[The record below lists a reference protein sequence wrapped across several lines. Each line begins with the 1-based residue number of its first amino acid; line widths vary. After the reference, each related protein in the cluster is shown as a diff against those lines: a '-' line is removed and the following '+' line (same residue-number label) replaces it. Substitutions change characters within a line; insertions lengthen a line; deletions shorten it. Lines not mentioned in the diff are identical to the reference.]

1 MVTTI
6 ITSEA
11 KCRDCY
17 KCIRHCPVKAIGIND
32 DQAKVVEE
40 KCILCGKCVSIC
52 PQQAKTSSSN
62 VDIFDKYLKT
72 NQQIAVSIAPSYL
85 GATEYTTP
93 WKLLTSLRKLGV
105 DIIEETA
112 IAAGFVSKEYYRLHQ
127 KNTGIKESIIS
138 SCCPTIISLITKEY
152 PELLECVAPI
162 KSPMLIHAELFRKK
176 LGDEWKI
183 VFIGPC
189 FAKKKEANCIYQDNS
204 IDLVLDFA
212 EIINYISNKD
222 CNPDKLEDSYP
233 DSISHRGRKYPLER
247 GILSTAG
254 LEDSILSDV
263 VSISGLDAVQ
273 EVLNDLQNG
282 LIKPSFIELL
292 ACRGGCIGGPAMGNS
307 LGITARKKRIS
318 SFVGDYNVN
327 EKIYR
332 DNELDKRYDDNQDII
347 DREYNFLINNIK
359 MGKFHPVE
367 VLNEKEPDEKEIRK
381 ILRMT
386 GKNSVDD
393 ETNCGGCGYN
403 SCREKAIAVFRG
415 LAKVEMCVPYMRE
428 KAESLS
434 HAVVDSSVNGIIIV
448 NEEMIIQE
456 FNPAAYLMFNRK
468 NIKAKGEHLQTFIDP
483 TDYKKVWN
491 DKKRIL
497 DKYKKYEQYDLITR
511 ENIYPLKKYGVVI
524 GLVTDVTAEQKRKSE
539 INTMKM
545 EALEKAE
552 KVINKQMKAAQEIA
566 GLLGESTA
574 ETKVT
579 LLELVDIMNRKE
591 AGADGAES

>member
-1 MVTTI
+1 MTTI

-17 KCIRHCPVKAIGIND
+17 KCIRHCPVKAIGINE

-62 VDIFDKYLKT
+62 IDIFDKYLKT
-72 NQQIAVSIAPSYL
+72 KEKIAVSIAPSYL
-85 GATEYTTP
+85 GATEYLTS
-93 WKLLTSLRKLGV
+93 WKLLAALRKLGV
-105 DIIEETA
+105 EIIEETA
-112 IAAGFVSKEYYRLHQ
+112 IAAEFVSKEYYKLQHKSLRS
-127 KNTGIKESIIS
+127 KESIIS

-152 PELLECVAPI
+152 PGLLELIASI
-162 KSPMLIHAELFRKK
+162 KSPMLIHGELIRQK
-176 LGDEWKI
+176 LGDDWKI

-189 FAKKKEANCIYQDNS
+189 FAKKKEASLIYQDNS
-204 IDLVLDFA
+204 IDLVLDFE
-212 EIINYISNKD
+212 EIINYISTTD
-222 CNPDKLEDSYP
+222 CNPNILNDSYP
-233 DSISHRGRKYPLER
+233 DSVSYKARKYPLER

-254 LEDSILSDV
+254 LEDSILSDI
-263 VSISGLDAVQ
+263 VSVSGLDAVQ
-273 EVLNDLQNG
+273 GVLDDLQNG

-292 ACRGGCIGGPAMGNS
+292 ACRGGCVGGPAMGNC

-318 SFVGDYNVN
+318 SFLDNYKVS
-327 EKIYR
+327 EKVSR
-332 DNELDKRYDDNQDII
+332 DNESDKSYDDNLDIT
-347 DREYNFLINNIK
+347 DREYNVLINNIK
-359 MGKFHPVE
+359 LRKTHPVE
-367 VLNEKEPDEKEIRK
+367 HLIEKKPEEKEIRK

-386 GKNSVDD
+386 GKNSIDD

-403 SCREKAIAVFRG
+403 SCREKAIAVYRG

-468 NIKAKGEHLQTFIDP
+468 NIKAKGEHLQKFIDP
-483 TDYKKVWN
+483 ADYKKVWN
-491 DKKRIL
+491 EKKRIL

-545 EALEKAE
+545 DALEKAE

-591 AGADGAES
+591 AGADEAES